1 MPTMKWAKTSRG
13 ESEGEMLAGVGRDAG
28 VGEAEAEAVIEVD
41 EEALEVTEE
50 VVTEEGV
57 TEEALTLASVEV
69 TRIVLVPTIPSV
81 AVIVT
86 PTEDEG
92 PFPTVDPE
100 PLSCSST
107 KKSINWSVSES
118 ARAWS

>member
-50 VVTEEGV
+50 VV